1 MNVLVVVVVA
11 PLTMFL
17 FLAGMAVGARRLLGV
32 QIGGFRAVGAGG
44 CALVAQWVFN
54 ASVTPPSGGSV
65 LFVTVQLGMALVFAM
80 VFLFCTE
87 ALLPNGFRPRPDRW
101 VRAARRRVGRARRYS
116 QISAIAVRHGLAP
129 YLRGRRHRS
138 AGEPDGGSSS
148 ARSLRLAMEEGG
160 VTFVKLGQL
169 LSTRRDLPPTDLAEE
184 LGRLQHDA
192 APASW
197 EEIERVLAEDLGAPP
212 DAIFA
217 SIDRRPLAAASIAQ
231 VHAAR
236 LRSGEEV
243 VVKVQRPGI
252 RPVVER
258 DLDIVCRI
266 AATMEARG
274 PGRQIGAL
282 GLADGFAQALREEL
296 DFRIEARNMAAI
308 ATASGGR
315 RTDAP
320 VRVPVAHESLSTER
334 VLVMERLPGM
344 PLGAAGAAIEQR
356 GLDRATLARTLL
368 AALLRQIML
377 DGTFHADPHPG
388 NVLLLDD
395 GRLGLLDF
403 GSVGRID
410 ALLRA
415 GLQNLLVAIDRAD
428 PQALT
433 DALLEVVTRP
443 EDIDGPRLERAL
455 AQFMSRH
462 LRAGTAPDIAM
473 FVDLFRLVSD
483 HGLAVPPE
491 VAAVF
496 RALGTLE
503 GTLTALAPGFDIVA
517 ESRGFAAAQIVER
530 LTPTSLK
537 AAAADELLGLLPVLR
552 RLPRRAERLTTAL
565 EQGRLGVNV
574 RLLADERDRRVVT
587 GLLHQVLLAFLGGTA
602 GIMAVLLLGTSGGPA
617 ITPAVSLFQMFGYNL
632 LVVCAVLVLRV
643 LFGIARPLR

>member
-1 MNVLVVVVVA
+1 MNVFVIVVLA
-11 PLTMFL
+11 PVTTFL
-17 FLAGMAVGARRLLGV
+17 FVGGMALAARRLLGV
-32 QIGGFRAVGAGG
+32 RIGTLRAIGAGC
-44 CALVAQWVFN
+44 CALVAESILGRHVIRS
-54 ASVTPPSGGSV
+54 AHGSA
-65 LFVTVQLGMALVFAM
+65 LYLTVQLGMALVFAM
-80 VFLFCTE
+80 VFLFGTE
-87 ALLPNGFRPRPDRW
+87 ALFPSGFRPRPDQW

-116 QISAIAVRHGLAP
+116 QISAIAVRHGVAP
-129 YLRGRRHRS
+129 YLRGRLRAGDIAGRNAS
-138 AGEPDGGSSS
+138 A

-169 LSTRRDLPPTDLAEE
+169 LSTRRDLPPRDMADE

-197 EEIERVLAEDLGAPP
+197 EEVERVLIDELGGPLGET
-212 DAIFA
+212 FA
-217 SIDRRPLAAASIAQ
+217 RFEEKPLAAASIAQ
-231 VHAAR
+231 VHRAT
-236 LRSGEEV
+236 LRSGAEV

-266 AATMEARG
+266 AATMEGRG
-274 PGRQIGAL
+274 SGRSVGAL
-282 GLADGFAQALREEL
+282 DLAHGFAQALREEL
-296 DFRIEARNMAAI
+296 DFRIEARNMAEI
-308 ATASGGR
+308 AAASGGHG
-315 RTDAP
+315 TDAS
-320 VRVPVAHESLSTER
+320 VRVPVAYDALCSER
-334 VLVMERLPGM
+334 VLVMERLDGVQ
-344 PLGAAGAAIEQR
+344 LGVAGAAIDQR
-356 GLDRATLARTLL
+356 GLDRVALARTLL
-368 AALLRQIML
+368 AALLRQVML
-377 DGTFHADPHPG
+377 DGIFHADPHPG

-395 GRLGLLDF
+395 ARLGLLDF
-403 GSVGRID
+403 GSVGRLD
-410 ALLRA
+410 PLLRA

-428 PQALT
+428 PRALT
-433 DALLEVVTRP
+433 DALLEVVRP
-443 EDIDGPRLERAL
+443 EGIDGPRLERAL

-462 LRAGTAPDIAM
+462 LRAGSAPDVTM

-517 ESRGFAAAQIVER
+517 EARAFATAQIGAR

-537 AAAADELLGLLPVLR
+537 AAATDELVDLLPILR
-552 RLPRRAERLTTAL
+552 RLPRRAERIATAL

-617 ITPAVSLFQMFGYNL
+617 ITTTVSLFQIVGYNL

-643 LFGIARPLR
+643 LFSIARPLR